1 MTITTAIRKSAPTA
15 AAATVAI
22 PAEWQMDSARM
33 MARHVSG
40 LVVTWQAP
48 ARGRHGQ
55 PALDISGIQKVTT
68 GPWATQIEVLLK
80 QAIVLLERAAV

>member
-1 MTITTAIRKSAPTA
+1 MTTPAIRKSTPYAPA
-15 AAATVAI
+15 APATI

-55 PALDISGIQKVTT
+55 PALDIAGIQKVTT

-80 QAIVLLERAAV
+80 QAITLLERAAV